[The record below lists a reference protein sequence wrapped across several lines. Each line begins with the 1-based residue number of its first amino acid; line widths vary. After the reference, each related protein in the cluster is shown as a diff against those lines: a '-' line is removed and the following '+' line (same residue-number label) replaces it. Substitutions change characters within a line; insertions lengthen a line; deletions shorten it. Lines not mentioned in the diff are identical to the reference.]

1 MNDKTDNLKLDAF
14 GFPVKPA
21 AEPVPKGQAG
31 TAKLEKPKARRLP
44 RQSLLNPPPG
54 AKPANPGTFLGLSR
68 AVVPVAMVARDWGIS
83 SRRVRV
89 MLVEGRLEGR
99 QLENG
104 YWEVFFPYC
113 YVFGT
118 RGPAIKRQ
126 RNLPPAPERRERNQD
141 Y

>member
-1 MNDKTDNLKLDAF
+1 MNDKTDKPKLGAF
-14 GFPVKPA
+14 GFPVRA
-21 AEPVPKGQAG
+21 AAAPVPQGQAG
-31 TAKLEKPKARRLP
+31 KAKQEKPKARRLP
-44 RQSLLNPPPG
+44 RQSLGNPPPG
-54 AKPANPGTFLGLSR
+54 AMPEHPGGFLGLSR
-68 AVVPVAMVARDWGIS
+68 AVVPVSAVARDWGIS

-104 YWEVFFPYC
+104 YWQVFHPYR

-126 RNLPPAPERRERNQD
+126 RELPPAPERREWNPD